1 MKLSHLLHKDM
12 IFWNVD
18 LSSTDELYEKI
29 SSVISSKHKI
39 GKSEVKKAF
48 IEREELGYAVFPDGS
63 VIPHGRIDNYND
75 LIIVIVKTNKP
86 IKISNEEA
94 DLFYCILTTNS
105 GSNIYLRTLASFAKI
120 ASSDADDIR
129 KCKNAGELIDFIE
142 SCDLELNEVIRVRD
156 IISDIVYT
164 VTPDNTIA
172 EAVDV
177 MKKHNL
183 IFIPV
188 VDHDGRYLGKI
199 DLLDIMKIVY
209 PEYMN
214 LISDMSF
221 VSNLRGFEEYQEEE
235 KIRKVSEFYTA
246 SPNKKI
252 NVNEY
257 AVEAGYVLKKN
268 HWHHVTVV
276 DDNNKVVAVLST
288 RTFLN
293 NILRV

>member
-18 LSSTDELYEKI
+18 LSSTDELYEKV

-39 GKSEVKKAF
+39 GKGEVKKAF

-75 LIIVIVKTNKP
+75 LVIVIVKTNKP
-86 IKISNEEA
+86 IKISNENA

-129 KCKNAGELIDFIE
+129 KCKNAGELIDYIE

-164 VTPDNTIA
+164 VTPDNTIS

-188 VDHDGRYLGKI
+188 VDHSGRYLGKI

>member
-1 MKLSHLLHKDM
+1 M
-12 IFWNVD
+12 IFWNID
-18 LSSTDELYEKI
+18 LSSTDELYEKV

-39 GKSEVKKAF
+39 GKDEVKKAF
-48 IEREELGYAVFPDGS
+48 IEREELGYAIIADKS

-75 LIIVIVKTNKP
+75 LIIVIVKSRQP
-86 IKISNEEA
+86 IKISNDKA

-120 ASSDADDIR
+120 ASAYAEGVR
-129 KCKNAGELIDFIE
+129 KCKSSTELIDFIDA
-142 SCDLELNEVIRVRD
+142 CDLELNEVIRVKD

-164 VTPDNTIA
+164 TKLDNSIA
-172 EAVDV
+172 DVVDI

-183 IFIPV
+183 IFVPV
-188 VDHDGRYLGKI
+188 VDDAGKYLGKI
-199 DLLDIMKIVY
+199 DILDIMKIVY

-221 VSNLRGFEEYQEEE
+221 ISNLRGFEEYQEEE
-235 KIRKVSEFYTA
+235 KMRKVSEFYNA
-246 SPNKKI
+246 APRKKI

-276 DDNNKVVAVLST
+276 DDDNKVIAVLST